1 MTLTAAERAKL
12 VDDLPLLP
20 TVAMT
25 PLPLP
30 ARITDRSEARDEL
43 NRA

>member
-25 PLPLP
+25 PLPL